1 MQGECQLAAEPTR
14 QYNLDMEKIEHLKQ
28 WLGTGSIN
36 IFGIQFS
43 GKDTVGKQL
52 AKLLDAEFI
61 SSGDVMRATF
71 SDPEIAANQKV
82 WEAAKVGSL
91 SGFLMPTN
99 EFQHMMA
106 ERFRQPDITGK
117 PLVLSTIGRWTG
129 EEGPIMDALNASGHP
144 TKAVLLLNISEEEVW
159 RRWHVAQDT
168 RNGGRDDD
176 VSEEKVARRIN
187 EFKTK
192 TAPVIDVYRHMNI
205 LIDINGEQSR
215 EQVLSDAIDAL
226 YEFSR
231 ASTSQ

>member
-1 MQGECQLAAEPTR
+1 
-14 QYNLDMEKIEHLKQ
+14 MEKIEHIKQ

-43 GKDTVGKQL
+43 GKDTVGRQL
-52 AKLLDAEFI
+52 AELLGAEFI
-61 SSGDVMRATF
+61 SSGDVMRATY
-71 SDPEIAANQKV
+71 SNPQIAANEKI

-106 ERFRQPDITGK
+106 ERFAQPDIAGK
-117 PLVLSTIGRWTG
+117 ALVLSTIGRWSG
-129 EEGPIMDALNASGHP
+129 EEGPIMSALEASGHP
-144 TKAVLLLNISEEEVW
+144 TKAVLLLDISEQEVW
-159 RRWHVAQDT
+159 QRWHIAQDT

-192 TAPVIDVYRHMNI
+192 TAPVIETYRTMGI
-205 LIDINGEQSR
+205 LLDIKGEQPR
-215 EQVLSDAIDAL
+215 EDVLNDAVNAL

-231 ASTSQ
+231 ASTSR

>member
-1 MQGECQLAAEPTR
+1 M
-14 QYNLDMEKIEHLKQ
+14 DKIEHLKQ

-52 AKLLDAEFI
+52 ADLLHAEFI
-61 SSGDVMRATF
+61 SSGDVMRATY
-71 SDPEIAANQKV
+71 SAPETATSQKV

-106 ERFRQPDITGK
+106 ERFAQPDITGK
-117 PLVLSTIGRWTG
+117 PLVLSTIGRWSG
-129 EEGPIMDALNASGHP
+129 EEGPIMSALEASGHP
-144 TKAVLLLNISEEEVW
+144 TKAVLLLNISEQELW
-159 RRWHVAQDT
+159 QRWHIAQDT

-187 EFKTK
+187 EFKEK
-192 TAPVIDVYRHMNI
+192 TTPVIDVYRHMNI
-205 LIDINGEQSR
+205 LLDINGEQTR
-215 EQVLSDAIDAL
+215 EQVLADVIDAL
-226 YEFSR
+226 YEFSL
-231 ASTSQ
+231 ASASQ